1 MRKSSEQESAITE
14 CEFCQIASG
23 KLSARVI
30 HETATTLAFFPLKPA
45 VLGHTLVIPKSHVP
59 DFLQLTD
66 VGLAAD
72 LAAEIV
78 EVGRALQR
86 ALKPE
91 GMNAITS
98 AGEAASQTIF
108 HLHVH
113 LVPRRHGDAMGN
125 IWPQS
130 EPLPEALVDSVAEA
144 VRPEFS

>member
-1 MRKSSEQESAITE
+1 MTE
-14 CEFCQIASG
+14 CEFCQIVAG
-23 KLSARVI
+23 QQSARLI

-45 VLGHTLVIPKSHVP
+45 VVGHTLVIPKAHVS
-59 DFLQLTD
+59 DFLQLAD
-66 VGLAAD
+66 VGLVAD
-72 LAAEIV
+72 LGTEVV

-130 EPLPEALVDSVAEA
+130 RPLSEDLADSVAEA
-144 VRPEFS
+144 VRSEF